1 VIFLFMED
9 FLQYICR
16 KNSLIQNTDKM
27 EKSNEVTLE
36 QLQAQI
42 DGLKGKIEKL
52 ENSRRDQ
59 LSIAV
64 VSGDLDKILA
74 AMVISIAAAAMD
86 TQVKLFFSFWSLSA
100 LRDPKKSPKGKD
112 FISKMFGMM
121 LPTGTGKLKLSNM
134 NMAGMG
140 PKMIGYLMKKQ
151 NVMSLETMFKEAG
164 ELGIEIVICEM
175 SMGLMGFKKEEFIDY
190 PHLSY
195 AGAATFVADASES
208 AIQLFI

>member
-1 VIFLFMED
+1 
-9 FLQYICR
+9 
-16 KNSLIQNTDKM
+16 M
-27 EKSNEVTLE
+27 EKSSDVTIE

-42 DGLKGKIEKL
+42 DELKGKVSKL
-52 ENSRRDQ
+52 ESSRLDQ

-74 AMVISIAAAAMD
+74 AFVISIAAAAMD

-100 LRDPKKSPKGKD
+100 LRDPKKTGEGKD
-112 FISKMFGMM
+112 IISKMFGLM
-121 LPTGTGKLKLSNM
+121 LPKGTGKLKLSNM

-140 PKMIGYLMKKQ
+140 PKMISYLMKKQ
-151 NVMSLETMFKEAG
+151 NVMSLDTMLKEAG

-195 AGAATFVADASES
+195 AGAATFVADACES
-208 AIQLFI
+208 SIQLFI

>member
-1 VIFLFMED
+1 MEATKTINLVE
-9 FLQYICR
+9 LQ
-16 KNSLIQNTDKM
+16 T
-27 EKSNEVTLE
+27 
-36 QLQAQI
+36 QI
-42 DGLKGKIEKL
+42 DVLKKKISTL
-52 ENSRRDQ
+52 ENSRKDQ

-121 LPTGTGKLKLSNM
+121 LPKGRNKLALSTM

-140 PKMIGYLMKKQ
+140 PVMIKMLMKKQ
-151 NVMSLETMFKEAG
+151 NVMSLDTMFKEAG
-164 ELGIEIVICEM
+164 ELGIEITVCEM
-175 SMGLMGFKKEEFIDY
+175 SMGLMGFKKEELIDY
-190 PHLSY
+190 PNLRF
-195 AGAATFVADASES
+195 AGAATFVADAGES
-208 AIQLFI
+208 SMQLFI